1 MSVVEITSVESCSIM
16 SAAAEATPQ
25 GRAIAEAARKFGDGK
40 TLPFPPCK
48 RYYNPYSEVGGTR
61 TRMYACRLHNDAR
74 SSRLEREGGQWRE
87 GEKHLDFFWGED
99 CNKEKSPDKP
109 TKKRRTKRGREK

>member
-1 MSVVEITSVESCSIM
+1 MFFRGILQRIM

-48 RYYNPYSEVGGTR
+48 RYYNPYSETNVTT

-74 SSRLEREGGQWRE
+74 SSRLKREGKWRD
-87 GEKHLDFFWGED
+87 GEKHLDFFWQGD
-99 CNKEKSPDKP
+99 CNKGATDKAPDKP
-109 TKKRRTKRGREK
+109 TKERRTKTSHEK

>member
-1 MSVVEITSVESCSIM
+1 M

-61 TRMYACRLHNDAR
+61 TRMYACRMHNGAR
-74 SSRLEREGGQWRE
+74 VARLKREGKWRD
-87 GEKHLDFFWGED
+87 GEKHLDFYWKED
-99 CNKEKSPDKP
+99 CNEGATDKPPDKP
-109 TKKRRTKRGREK
+109 TKKRRTKSGREK